1 MTEAILVRFLPG
13 ALRQKADCVEV
24 TWQMP
29 DGEISAGT
37 LVSLLESLSGEA
49 LMLVLSSAD
58 VQLTSVQLTRKQARH
73 LQKVLPFL
81 LEEDLIGDPEDLW
94 YAAGSPIDGRY
105 PVLACDAQAL
115 RELKCFIEDRGGNIA
130 GAGVDGQMLL
140 SSAPVLACS
149 EQSSLLVQGM
159 GSVLSLPTDEVEE
172 VLSALRLPLG
182 DIERISENDTWVR
195 LRQSIRQRIE
205 LLHGDLKPQA
215 IETTRWPN
223 ITPEWIQFGNV
234 AAALLLVV
242 WTMAWAQSWRY
253 SYLADQA
260 GSQAAALY
268 ESLFPGDK
276 ATLKVA
282 AQFKNR
288 LAQLGGGGGSDG
300 DFFALM
306 GPVGDALAQHK
317 KAGIQPRRVQYD
329 QRDGT
334 LILDLQ
340 ASNYEVVESLR
351 GTLLSAGLAAEV
363 ANFRNQGEQVAARV
377 KVGAL

>member
-13 ALRQKADCVEV
+13 ALRQDAASVEV

-29 DGEISAGT
+29 DGEVSSGT
-37 LVSLLESLSGEA
+37 LRALLESHSEA
-49 LMLVLSSAD
+49 PLLLVLSSAD

-94 YAAGSPIDGRY
+94 YAVGGAVDGHY

-115 RELKCFIEDRGGNIA
+115 RALKGFIEGEGGTII
-130 GAGVDGQMLL
+130 GAGVDGQMLM
-140 SSAPVLACS
+140 SSAPALVCYA
-149 EQSSLLVQGM
+149 QSSLLVQGM
-159 GSVLSLPTDEVEE
+159 GAVLSLPTDEVED
-172 VLSALRLPLG
+172 VLSALKIELA
-182 DIERISENDTWVR
+182 DIERISESDIWMR
-195 LRQSIRQRIE
+195 LRESMRQRIE
-205 LLHGDLKPQA
+205 VLHGDLRPQA
-215 IETTRWPN
+215 HESSRWPS
-223 ITPEWIQFGNV
+223 ITPAWVQFTKV
-234 AAALLLVV
+234 AAALLLVMWAMV
-242 WTMAWAQSWRY
+242 WAQAWRY
-253 SYLADQA
+253 SHLADQA
-260 GSQAAALY
+260 STQAAALY

-288 LAQLGGGGGSDG
+288 LAQLGGSAGSGG

-306 GPVGDALAQHK
+306 TPVGDALSQHK

-329 QRDGT
+329 KRDGV

-340 ASNYEVVESLR
+340 ASNYEAIEALR
-351 GTLLSAGLAAEV
+351 GTLLGAGLAAEV

>member
-1 MTEAILVRFLPG
+1 MTEAILVRLLPG
-13 ALRQKADCVEV
+13 ALRQDVACVEV
-24 TWQMP
+24 AWQRP
-29 DGEISAGT
+29 DGEVFSGT
-37 LVSLLESLSGEA
+37 LGRLLETHSGESLL
-49 LMLVLSSAD
+49 LVLSSAD
-58 VQLTSVQLTRKQARH
+58 VQLTSVQLTRRQARH

-94 YAAGSPIDGRY
+94 YAVGGTVDGHY

-115 RELKCFIEDRGGNIA
+115 RQLKGFVEDHGGNIV

-149 EQSSLLVQGM
+149 EQSSLLVQGL
-159 GSVLSLPTDEVEE
+159 GAVLSLPTDEVED
-172 VLSALRLPLG
+172 VLSALKIDLA
-182 DIERISENDTWVR
+182 DIERISDSDIWVR
-195 LRQSIRQRIE
+195 LRENMRQRIE
-205 LLHGDLKPQA
+205 LLHGDLRPQA
-215 IETTRWPN
+215 QEVARWQSINPA
-223 ITPEWIQFGNV
+223 WMQFAKV

-242 WTMAWAQSWRY
+242 WAMAWAQAWRY
-253 SYLADQA
+253 SHLADQA
-260 GSQAAALY
+260 SAQVAALY

-288 LAQLGGGGGSDG
+288 LAQLGGSSASGG

-306 GPVGDALAQHK
+306 TPVGDALSEHK
-317 KAGIQPRRVQYD
+317 KAGVQPRRVQYD
-329 QRDGT
+329 KRDGV

-340 ASNYEVVESLR
+340 ASNYDAVEALR
-351 GTLLSAGLAAEV
+351 STLLGMGLAAEV

-377 KVGAL
+377 KVGTL

>member
-1 MTEAILVRFLPG
+1 VTEAILVRFLPG
-13 ALRQKADCVEV
+13 ALRQDVASVEV
-24 TWQMP
+24 MWQMP
-29 DGEISAGT
+29 DGE
-37 LVSLLESLSGEA
+37 VSSGALAALLESQSAAPL
-49 LMLVLSSAD
+49 LLVLSSAD
-58 VQLTSVQLTRKQARH
+58 VQLTSVQLTRRQARH

-94 YAAGSPIDGRY
+94 YAVGGAVDGHY

-115 RELKCFIEDRGGNIA
+115 RALKGFIEDQGGHIV
-130 GAGVDGQMLL
+130 GAGVDGQLLL

-159 GSVLSLPTDEVEE
+159 GAVLSLPADEAED
-172 VLSALRLPLG
+172 VLSALKIDLT
-182 DIERISENDTWVR
+182 DIERISDSDIWVR
-195 LRQSIRQRIE
+195 LRDNMRQRIE
-205 LLHGDLKPQA
+205 LLHGDLRPQA
-215 IETTRWPN
+215 HEISRWPS
-223 ITPEWIQFGNV
+223 ITPAWMQFAKV

-242 WTMAWAQSWRY
+242 WAMAWAQAWRY
-253 SYLADQA
+253 SHLADQA
-260 GSQAAALY
+260 SAQAAALY

-288 LAQLGGGGGSDG
+288 LAQLGGSGGSGG

-306 GPVGDALAQHK
+306 TPLGDALSEHK
-317 KAGIQPRRVQYD
+317 KAGVQPRRVQYD
-329 QRDGT
+329 KRDGV
-334 LILDLQ
+334 LILDLE
-340 ASNYEVVESLR
+340 ASNYEAVEALR